1 MLFLWF
7 YGNQVLTLNNIICI
21 TEFVWNMTL
30 QTRKFHTLQFKLIT
44 VEVFSSILSAIAQC
58 VIYHCWLVL
67 EIAVTVI
74 L

>member
-7 YGNQVLTLNNIICI
+7 YGNQVLTLNICI

-44 VEVFSSILSAIAQC
+44 MELLSSILSAIAQR
-58 VIYHCWLVL
+58 VIYHC
-67 EIAVTVI
+67 
-74 L
+74 